1 MKVRTRLWIVLVF
14 LGLAALAAETLRIRA
29 PSSIALEFRERPP
42 KDFTVAVSVAS
53 SAANGERNRL
63 LTRGDTGRERELEF
77 YLPRSEWEDMRFE
90 FHGARERVVLRAIMF
105 RKAFRE
111 VEILGGEMASAMHP
125 LAGIREIRDTEDGVL
140 IDFEGPEFTTG
151 FVPKGME
158 RFSMIGRKFLYPII
172 AAAALFLFLALGPSY
187 ERWWRYREL
196 VANLARVNLLLKYRG
211 SVLGLLWSLL
221 NPLLMIA
228 IYSVAFKYIMR
239 IQLEN
244 YTFFLLVGLLP
255 WSFFASSV
263 VASTG
268 CVIGSAGLLKKV
280 YFPREVFPLS
290 SVAFFFVQFLLSL
303 LAFIPFVILWKGQ
316 FQAVNLLYVP
326 LMLLLL
332 LFSVGLSLALSALTV
347 LYRDLQHFTEVGM
360 TALFW
365 LSPVIYNMELIPGR
379 FRPWFQLNPMVLFM
393 ASFHDVLYWD
403 QWPDPRVILP
413 LTVWTLG
420 AVALGAFLFRRI
432 DARFAEET

>member
-1 MKVRTRLWIVLVF
+1 MKVRTRLWIVMVF
-14 LGLAALAAETLRIRA
+14 LGLAALTAETVRIRV
-29 PSSIALEFRERPP
+29 PSTIALEFRERSPAG
-42 KDFTVAVSVAS
+42 FFVSVAS
-53 SAANGERNRL
+53 AGGDGARTHLAARSAS
-63 LTRGDTGRERELEF
+63 GRAGELELT
-77 YLPRSEWEDMRFE
+77 LPRSEWGDMRFE
-90 FHGARERVVLRAIMF
+90 FHGAGESIELRAIRF

-111 VEILGGEMASAMHP
+111 VEIPGGAMASALRP
-125 LAGIREIRDTEDGVL
+125 LGGVREIHVLGEGVR
-140 IDFEGPEFTTG
+140 IDLEGPESTLG
-151 FVPKGME
+151 FLPEGME
-158 RFSMIGRKFLYPII
+158 RFSLIGRRFLYPI
-172 AAAALFLFLALGPSY
+172 AAVGALFLFLALGPAY
-187 ERWWRYREL
+187 GRWWRYREL

-211 SVLGLLWSLL
+211 SVLGILWSLL

-228 IYSVAFKYIMR
+228 IYSLAFKYIMR

-255 WSFFASSV
+255 WSFFSSSV

-303 LAFIPFVILWKGQ
+303 LVFIPFVILWKGQ

-379 FRPWFQLNPMVLFM
+379 FRSWFQLNPMVLFM

-413 LTVWTLG
+413 LIVWTLG
-420 AVALGAFLFRRI
+420 SIALGAFVFRRI
-432 DARFAEET
+432 DARFAEEI